1 MSDLGWS
8 MKGEVWS
15 DASAALGIIYRRS
28 LGKTRHIH
36 TGHLWI
42 QEIAARE
49 RLKFKKVLGR
59 DNLADLYI
67 D

>member
-1 MSDLGWS
+1 